1 MTFGI
6 SRARGGRRAAAASL
20 STISRTLRSGT
31 TEYIAAEGINRC
43 CRFVLLLV
51 IAHHVGAAGFGD
63 WVIAVALGTVLSNVG
78 DLGLATEITRELSAR
93 PARLRAFLQNMWI
106 AVLAAGGVST
116 LALGAV
122 ALVLSSG
129 DARTILLCAGTGG
142 ILESAALL
150 LLAPLRATHR
160 LRPEA
165 AMRAL
170 QGVILLAGGL
180 VWLGTSGSATHVAL
194 LFPAVGAASA
204 LFAAGILARNFGV
217 ARPRADWAWLR
228 TLLAR
233 GFPVL
238 GTTVLFFVY
247 FRIDSFMIERISGD
261 RALGIYGAAFNFVF
275 GFAFVPLMFGRT
287 MMARYSAAADA
298 NDLRS
303 LYRKSIVV
311 VLAFGTAI
319 SLVLLALTPAF
330 ERLYG
335 SSFAGARQPYLL
347 LIAAQ
352 MLYLATNMH
361 VQFLFG
367 RATAH
372 IALGLTAAALALN
385 VGINLVLIPAFG
397 PTGAAM
403 TMIVCESTLLV
414 AMVVQ
419 ARRMLLLAGA
429 ARGESAPIEA
439 LPLRRA
445 A

>member
-1 MTFGI
+1 MLA
-6 SRARGGRRAAAASL
+6 SSLRAMSL
-20 STISRTLRSGT
+20 TLRSGT

-43 CRFVLLLV
+43 CRFLLLLV

-63 WVIAVALGTVLSNVG
+63 WVIAVALGTVLSNAG

-93 PARLRAFLQNMWI
+93 PGRLRACLQSMWI

-129 DARTILLCAGTGG
+129 DARTILLCAGIGG
-142 ILESAALL
+142 VLESAALL
-150 LLAPLRATHR
+150 LLAPLRATQR
-160 LRPEA
+160 LRPEG

-180 VWLGTSGSATHVAL
+180 ALLGTTGSATHVAL
-194 LFPAVGAASA
+194 LFTAVGGASA
-204 LFAAGILARNFGV
+204 LFAAGILALSFGV
-217 ARPRADWAWLR
+217 VRPRADWALLR

-233 GFPVL
+233 AFPVL

-247 FRIDSFMIERISGD
+247 FRIDAFMLERISGD
-261 RALGIYGAAFNFVF
+261 RALGLYGAAFNFVF

-287 MMARYSAAADA
+287 MMARFSASADSA
-298 NDLRS
+298 DLRS
-303 LYRKSIVV
+303 LYRRSVV
-311 VLAFGTAI
+311 AVLAFGMAI
-319 SLVLLALTPAF
+319 SLFLLALTPAF

-335 SSFAGARQPYLL
+335 ASFAGARQPYLL

-352 MLYLATNMH
+352 MLYLATNIH

-367 RATAH
+367 RTAAH
-372 IALGLTAAALALN
+372 IALGLTAAALVLN
-385 VGINLVLIPAFG
+385 VGMNLVLIPAFG
-397 PTGAAM
+397 PTGAAL
-403 TMIVCESTLLV
+403 TMIVCESALLV
-414 AMVVQ
+414 AMAVQ
-419 ARRMLLLAGA
+419 AHRIVLLAGG

-439 LPLRRA
+439 LPLRHA